1 MFSKGTSAIA
11 QARRARP
18 QNGPQSEPHNQTRF
32 AEELAQRIVGQPAAV
47 NAIAPWLD
55 VHQAGLS
62 PEGRPAGVFLLLG
75 PTGTGKTRTVEAIA
89 EILHGSPRKL
99 VKVDCGEF
107 ALEHEVARLIGAPP
121 GYLGHRETPA
131 YLSRDA
137 LRTQTSPQCDLSILL
152 FDEIE
157 KAAPS
162 MTRLLLGIL
171 DKGLLRLG
179 DNTAVSFE
187 KTLIFFTTNLGARK
201 MSEELGGGFGFAG
214 ALPCDED
221 ARERSSACRRIER
234 IGMRAVRKRFT
245 PEFVNRIDSIIA
257 YTTLDRA
264 ALRAILDLLLDELQ
278 EHIDKRLGIRSF
290 RLNVGGRARSFL
302 LSIGVSDEY
311 GARELKRT
319 LQRSVV
325 QPLASLIVSGQV
337 APESVVEVRVAG
349 GRMVLECN
357 RRAA

>member
-1 MFSKGTSAIA
+1 MTALGGET
-11 QARRARP
+11 RRVRV
-18 QNGPQSEPHNQTRF
+18 QSQVRF
-32 AEELAQRIVGQPAAV
+32 AKELEQRVIGQPAAV
-47 NAIAPWLD
+47 KAIAPWLD

-75 PTGTGKTRTVEAIA
+75 PTGTGKTRTVEAVA
-89 EILHGSPRKL
+89 DILHGNPRKL

-137 LRTQTSPQCDLSILL
+137 LRSQTTPQCELSILL

-179 DNTAVSFE
+179 DNSAVSFE
-187 KTLIFFTTNLGARK
+187 NTLIFFTTNLGARG
-201 MSEELGGGFGFAG
+201 MSDELDGGFGFAG
-214 ALPCDED
+214 FTPCDER
-221 ARERSSACRRIER
+221 ARSHRIER
-234 IGMRAVRKRFT
+234 IGMHAVRKRFT
-245 PEFVNRIDSIIA
+245 PEFLNRIDSIIT
-257 YTTLDRA
+257 YSPLGRA
-264 ALRAILDLLLDELQ
+264 ALEKILDLLLCELQ
-278 EHIDKRLGIRSF
+278 GHIDRRLGIRAF
-290 RLNVGGRARSFL
+290 RLNVGSRARSFL
-302 LSIGVSDEY
+302 LGAGASDEY

-319 LQRSVV
+319 LQRNVV
-325 QPLASLIVSGQV
+325 QPLASLVAAGRV
-337 APESVVEVRVAG
+337 APESVVDVRIAC
-349 GRMVLECN
+349 GRVVL
-357 RRAA
+357 AA

>member
-1 MFSKGTSAIA
+1 MTASGGE
-11 QARRARP
+11 ARRVRP
-18 QNGPQSEPHNQTRF
+18 QSGPQNQIRF
-32 AEELAQRIVGQPAAV
+32 ADELEQRVVGQPAAV
-47 NAIAPWLD
+47 KAIAPWLD

-89 EILHGSPRKL
+89 DILHGSPRKL

-137 LRTQTSPQCDLSILL
+137 LRSQTSPQCDLSILL

-162 MTRLLLGIL
+162 MTQLLLGIL

-179 DNTAVSFE
+179 DNTAVNFE
-187 KTLIFFTTNLGARK
+187 RTLIFFTTNLGAER

-214 ALPCDED
+214 FVPSDER
-221 ARERSSACRRIER
+221 ARGRRIER

-245 PEFVNRIDSIIA
+245 PEFVNRIDSIIT
-257 YTTLDRA
+257 YTPLGRA
-264 ALRAILDLLLDELQ
+264 AMEAILDILLDELQ
-278 EHIDKRLGIRSF
+278 EHLDKRLGTRSIH
-290 RLNVGGRARSFL
+290 LNAGARARSFL

-311 GARELKRT
+311 GARELKRV
-319 LQRSVV
+319 LQRNIV
-325 QPLASLIVSGQV
+325 QPLASLIASAQ
-337 APESVVEVRVAG
+337 APPGSVVDVRIADG
-349 GRMVLECN
+349 AIVLECE

>member
-1 MFSKGTSAIA
+1 MTASGGE
-11 QARRARP
+11 ARRVRP
-18 QNGPQSEPHNQTRF
+18 QSGPQNQIRF
-32 AEELAQRIVGQPAAV
+32 AEELEQRVVGQPAAV
-47 NAIAPWLD
+47 KAIAPWLD

-89 EILHGSPRKL
+89 DILHGSPRKL

-137 LRTQTSPQCDLSILL
+137 LRSQTSPQCDLSILL

-157 KAAPS
+157 KAAFS

-179 DNTAVSFE
+179 DNTAVNFE
-187 KTLIFFTTNLGARK
+187 KTLIFFTTNLGAERI
-201 MSEELGGGFGFAG
+201 SEELGGGFGFAG
-214 ALPCDED
+214 FVPSDER
-221 ARERSSACRRIER
+221 ARDRRIER
-234 IGMRAVRKRFT
+234 IGMHALCQRFT
-245 PEFVNRIDSIIA
+245 PEFLNRIDAFIT
-257 YTTLDRA
+257 YTPLDLA
-264 ALRAILDLLLDELQ
+264 ALERILDLLLDELQ
-278 EHIDKRLGIRSF
+278 EHLDKRLGMRSF
-290 RLNVGGRARSFL
+290 RLNVGARARAFL

-311 GARELKRT
+311 GARELKRV
-319 LQRSVV
+319 LQRNVV
-325 QPLASLIVSGQV
+325 QPLASLVVSGQV
-337 APESVVEVRVAG
+337 APGSVVDVRITDG
-349 GRMVLECN
+349 EIVLECE

>member
-1 MFSKGTSAIA
+1 VTASGGET
-11 QARRARP
+11 RRVRP
-18 QNGPQSEPHNQTRF
+18 QSAPQNQIRF
-32 AEELAQRIVGQPAAV
+32 AEELAQRVVGQPAAV
-47 NAIAPWLD
+47 KAIAPWLD

-89 EILHGSPRKL
+89 DILHGSPRKL

-137 LRTQTSPQCDLSILL
+137 LRSQTSPQCELSILL

-187 KTLIFFTTNLGARK
+187 KTLIFFTTNLGAER

-214 ALPCDED
+214 AMPCDER
-221 ARERSSACRRIER
+221 ARERRIER
-234 IGMRAVRKRFT
+234 IGMHAVRKRFT
-245 PEFVNRIDSIIA
+245 PEFVNRIDSIVA
-257 YTTLDRA
+257 YAPLARA
-264 ALRAILDLLLDELQ
+264 ALERILDLLLDELQ
-278 EHIDKRLGIRSF
+278 EHLDKRLGIHSF
-290 RLNVGGRARSFL
+290 RLHVGARARSFL
-302 LSIGVSDEY
+302 LGIGVSDQY

-325 QPLASLIVSGQV
+325 QPLASLIASGEV
-337 APESVVEVRVAG
+337 APESVVDVRVAG
-349 GRMVLECN
+349 GRVVIECA

>member
-1 MFSKGTSAIA
+1 LPVTASGGE
-11 QARRARP
+11 ARRASPRGA
-18 QNGPQSEPHNQTRF
+18 QNQVRF
-32 AEELAQRIVGQPAAV
+32 AEELAQRVIGQSAAV
-47 NAIAPWLD
+47 KTIAPWLD
-55 VHQAGLS
+55 VHYAGLS

-89 EILHGSPRKL
+89 DILHGSPRKL
-99 VKVDCGEF
+99 LRVDCGEF

-137 LRTQTSPQCDLSILL
+137 LRSQTSLQCDLSILL

-171 DKGLLRLG
+171 DKGVLRLG
-179 DNTAVSFE
+179 DNTAVNFE
-187 KTLIFFTTNLGARK
+187 KTLIFFTSNLGAAK
-201 MSEELGGGFGFAG
+201 MSVELGGGFGFAASMPG
-214 ALPCDED
+214 DER
-221 ARERSSACRRIER
+221 ARERRIEK

-245 PEFVNRIDSIIA
+245 PEFVNRIDSIITYA
-257 YTTLDRA
+257 PLDRD
-264 ALRAILDLLLDELQ
+264 ALEMILDLLLDELQ
-278 EHIDKRLGIRSF
+278 QHIDKRLGARSF
-290 RLNVGGRARSFL
+290 RLNVGARARAFL
-302 LSIGVSDEY
+302 LGIGASDEY

-325 QPLASLIVSGQV
+325 QPMASLIASGRV
-337 APESVVEVRVAG
+337 APESVVDVRVNG
-349 GRMVLECN
+349 GRVVLECQ
-357 RRAA
+357 RCAA

>member
-1 MFSKGTSAIA
+1 M
-11 QARRARP
+11 
-18 QNGPQSEPHNQTRF
+18 
-32 AEELAQRIVGQPAAV
+32 VGQPAAV
-47 NAIAPWLD
+47 EAIAPWLD
-55 VHQAGLS
+55 VHQAGIS

-89 EILHGSPRKL
+89 DILHGSPRKL

-137 LRTQTSPQCDLSILL
+137 LRSQTSPQCDLSILL

-162 MTRLLLGIL
+162 LTRLLLGIL

-187 KTLIFFTTNLGARK
+187 KTLIFFTTNLGAKR
-201 MSEELGGGFGFAG
+201 MSEELTGGFGFAG
-214 ALPCDED
+214 FAPRDDC
-221 ARERSSACRRIER
+221 ACERSSACRRIER
-234 IGMRAVRKRFT
+234 IGVRAVRKRFT
-245 PEFVNRIDSIIA
+245 PEFVNRIDSIVA
-257 YTTLDRA
+257 YAPLGRA
-264 ALRAILDLLLDELQ
+264 ELEKILDLLLDELQ
-278 EHIDKRLGIRSF
+278 EHLDKRLGIRSF
-290 RLNVGGRARSFL
+290 RLNVGARARSFL
-302 LSIGVSDEY
+302 LDIGVSDEY

-325 QPLASLIVSGQV
+325 QPLASLVAAGEV
-337 APESVVEVRVAG
+337 APGCAVEVRVAG
-349 GRMVLECN
+349 GRVVLECA

>member
-1 MFSKGTSAIA
+1 LPVTASGGE
-11 QARRARP
+11 ARR
-18 QNGPQSEPHNQTRF
+18 GKQTRF
-32 AEELAQRIVGQPAAV
+32 AEELAQRVVGQPAAV
-47 NAIAPWLD
+47 KAIAPWLD

-89 EILHGSPRKL
+89 DILHGSPRKL

-107 ALEHEVARLIGAPP
+107 ALEHEVARLTGAPP

-137 LRTQTSPQCDLSILL
+137 LRAQTSPQCELSLLL

-187 KTLIFFTTNLGARK
+187 KTLIFFTTNLGAER
-201 MSEELGGGFGFAG
+201 MSQELGRGFGFAG
-214 ALPCDED
+214 VLPGGER
-221 ARERSSACRRIER
+221 ARLACRRIER
-234 IGMRAVRKRFT
+234 IGMHAVRKRFT

-257 YTTLDRA
+257 YTPLDRT
-264 ALRAILDLLLDELQ
+264 ALEAILDLLLYELQ
-278 EHIDKRLGIRSF
+278 EHIDKRLGIRAF
-290 RLNVGGRARSFL
+290 RLNVGARARSFL

-325 QPLASLIVSGQV
+325 QPLASLIASGQV
-337 APESVVEVRVAG
+337 APESVVDVRIVG
-349 GRMVLECN
+349 GQVVIECP